1 MLVTYYESTN
11 RTIVFNMIDIGGE
24 SICMIR
30 KDHLITIYNKRK
42 KEQKLMYLSDQSE
55 ELEHEEVQ
63 KIDDEREQIRLAIN
77 QLPAKYYSVLDC
89 IIVKEMTVKETAKA
103 LSLTESNVRKRF
115 ERAKLL
121 LRTIVKGSDE
131 EYRVV

>member
-1 MLVTYYESTN
+1 
-11 RTIVFNMIDIGGE
+11 
-24 SICMIR
+24 
-30 KDHLITIYNKRK
+30 
-42 KEQKLMYLSDQSE
+42 MYLSDQSE

-63 KIDDEREQIRLAIN
+63 KIDDERE
-77 QLPAKYYSVLDC
+77 LPAKYYSVLDC

-131 EYRVV
+131 YEEYRVV